1 MFDIFSFGVVY
12 FGIFLSAFF
21 FRSFLFQ
28 SYLYIPH
35 IVTVSFFLP
44 YLGFIYQLEFF
55 CSTHTKE
62 DTGSTH
68 VSRSSLTISHTMDE
82 KKATTGQFIGC
93 FTEINHEDNMGWYT
107 YVLFIMTQ
115 NSWNIVKKH

>member
-1 MFDIFSFGVVY
+1 
-12 FGIFLSAFF
+12 
-21 FRSFLFQ
+21 
-28 SYLYIPH
+28 
-35 IVTVSFFLP
+35 VSFFLP